1 MNRTFATMQEVAQ
14 VFSGPDLSH
23 ISAWI
28 FDLDHTLYVM
38 DETRH
43 RYIEERI
50 CQFVQNHFAIAREPA
65 WEIQKRY
72 LREYGSTLGGLV
84 AHHGVDADAYH
95 DFVNDIDS
103 LDLSP
108 DPGLRKALARL
119 PGQRFVFTNNCGRF
133 AQNVLARLGV
143 AELFD
148 DIVDARAMNFI
159 PKPRPDAYLAL
170 IERCGVVASKSAL
183 FDDSARNLVPA
194 HALGMTTI
202 WFNNGQG
209 QSHWTIDD
217 ADVHIDHR
225 TSDLVSFL
233 DSLRVDS

>member
-1 MNRTFATMQEVAQ
+1 MQEAAEQ
-14 VFSGPDLSH
+14 VRSGPDLRH
-23 ISAWI
+23 INAWI

-38 DETRH
+38 DHERH
-43 RYIEERI
+43 RTVEERI
-50 CQFVQNHFAIAREPA
+50 CQFVQNHFGLAREPA

-72 LREYGSTLGGLV
+72 LRDYGSTLGGLV
-84 AHHGVDADAYH
+84 AQHGVDADAYH

-103 LDLSP
+103 LKLAD
-108 DPGLRKALARL
+108 DPALRAALVRL
-119 PGQRFVFTNNCGRF
+119 PGRRFVFTNNCGRF
-133 AQNVLARLGV
+133 AHDVLERLGV
-143 AELFD
+143 RQLVA

-159 PKPRPDAYLAL
+159 PKPRPDAYRAL
-170 IERCGVVASKSAL
+170 IERCAVAAANAAL

-209 QSHWTIDD
+209 QSHWTIED
-217 ADVHIDHR
+217 AETHIDHQ

-233 DSLRVDS
+233 TSIRV